1 MTSWLTVTQALVYID
16 KEPGDVSVP
25 ALSGALDAAREWVEE
40 KRSDLWITDDND
52 ERVFQPTQ
60 SVMLGTAM
68 LANRF
73 YERRSSPLG
82 VASFSEFSTGT
93 ILRWDPDMAKLLG
106 IGSEGKFVFGAGG
119 YCPPE
124 VVEESA

>member
-1 MTSWLTVTQALVYID
+1 MSSWLTVPQALVLID
-16 KEPGDVSVP
+16 KEPGDVGVP
-25 ALSGALDAAREWVEE
+25 AFSGALNGAREWVET
-40 KRSDLWITDDND
+40 KRSDLFITDEDD
-52 ERVFQPTQ
+52 ERVFQPGAG
-60 SVMLGTAM
+60 VLLGTAM

-106 IGSEGKFVFGAGG
+106 IGTEGAFVFGAAG
-119 YCPPE
+119 YVPAE
-124 VVEESA
+124 IVEESA